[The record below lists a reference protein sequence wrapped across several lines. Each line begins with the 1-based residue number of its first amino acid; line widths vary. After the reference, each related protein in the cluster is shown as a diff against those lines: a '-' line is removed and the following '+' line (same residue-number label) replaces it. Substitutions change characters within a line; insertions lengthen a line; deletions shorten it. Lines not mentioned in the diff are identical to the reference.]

1 MQINDPPLLP
11 MFSENLLTIIF
22 NRMKHFDEYNNEKPK
37 RRFAYLMELQST
49 SEQKDMSSPVNPL
62 KQNLTDSF
70 GYIQFTHLSPSSKL
84 IDIFINGVKIYKQI
98 SYKQLTNKLAL
109 PASSYH
115 IDIYPTDV
123 MVSSLLSRKIEVLPE
138 TLHNIAL
145 SGEANDM
152 KYTDTPT
159 SIAIKNS
166 SHVKFIHLVADGP
179 SFRPVILTPKS
190 EELPLIQYKQ
200 SSNWMNLSPSIL
212 QGCIYGYPYRDYL
225 TSFRFHLQPQKQ
237 HLIYIFGSVTGNPP
251 LELMVLIQ

>member
-1 MQINDPPLLP
+1 MVQ
-11 MFSENLLTIIF
+11 
-22 NRMKHFDEYNNEKPK
+22 
-37 RRFAYLMELQST
+37 QST
-49 SEQKDMSSPVNPL
+49 SEQKVLQKMSSSANQL
-62 KQNLTDSF
+62 LNQNLDAL
-70 GYIQFTHLSPSSKL
+70 GYIQFFHLSSSSKM

-123 MVSSLLSRKIEVLPE
+123 MVSSLLSRKIEVLPG

-159 SIAIKNS
+159 SIAIPNS
-166 SHVKFIHLVADGP
+166 LNAKFIHLVADGP
-179 SFRPVILTPKS
+179 SFKPVILAPKS

-200 SSNWMNLSPSIL
+200 SSKWMNLSPSML

-225 TSFRFHLQPQKQ
+225 TSFRFPLQPQKQ
-237 HLIYIFGSVTGNPP
+237 HLIYIFGSVTGDPP